1 MKLLRY
7 ELEVLSQDKVVK
19 IAEIGDFLQISDFT
33 SRLTT
38 YLIQFWGYEP
48 LKRPNFKNMQFLTEL
63 VKKIENYVPLSNE
76 QFNFPFFQTTATK
89 PDDRIDKF
97 LDFRRGVRFFFGE
110 NKLLLANTLIAVKV
124 SDIVYD

>member
-97 LDFRRGVRFFFGE
+97 LDFRRGVRFLF
-110 NKLLLANTLIAVKV
+110 LVKI
-124 SDIVYD
+124 SCF